1 MLTGLGFCRTLLCG
15 AFEVK
20 CREKVFLRG
29 PADES
34 PTRKQKPA
42 VLQCYTPNIS
52 LVRHNT
58 VHHRPSHAL
67 DGGRHVTGRVPDE
80 PNQKAE
86 AGGLRKP
93 NHLQPLGPIP
103 IPPVERHCDRQRHHL
118 RAGTVKH
125 KKKMALHFP

>member
-58 VHHRPSHAL
+58 VNHRPSHAL
-67 DGGRHVTGRVPDE
+67 DGGRHVAGCTRTCDSAPRSSCCAVDSPAPDCTTREDSVVITVAARAMCAKVP
-80 PNQKAE
+80 
-86 AGGLRKP
+86 
-93 NHLQPLGPIP
+93 
-103 IPPVERHCDRQRHHL
+103 CT
-118 RAGTVKH
+118 RA
-125 KKKMALHFP
+125 PC